1 MAPLRKRVLK
11 GKKIKEI
18 EEVEEVKE
26 RPGKVGPTRRVWNRE
41 FTTNDSATVVTCQVF
56 YLWVFIFRVENGVS
70 FERMGKCKK
79 TQG

>member
-1 MAPLRKRVLK
+1 VRK

-18 EEVEEVKE
+18 EEVEEVE
-26 RPGKVGPTRRVWNRE
+26 DRPGKVGAGRRGWNRE
-41 FTTNDSATVVTCQVF
+41 FTTYDSATIVPCQVF
-56 YLWVFIFRVENGVS
+56 YLSVFIFRVENGVS